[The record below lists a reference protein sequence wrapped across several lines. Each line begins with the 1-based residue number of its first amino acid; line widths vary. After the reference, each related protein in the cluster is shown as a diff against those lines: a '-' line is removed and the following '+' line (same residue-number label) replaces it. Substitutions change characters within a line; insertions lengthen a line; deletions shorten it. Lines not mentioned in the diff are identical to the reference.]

1 MKKLEDAFSSV
12 VIGLMKGV
20 TYAESNPAL
29 WQSLLELQARVR
41 DHVAVLGL
49 ELVLDPAE
57 GYAYLRQRPAAAVG
71 GEGEAELPRLVPRRQ
86 LSFQV
91 SLILALL
98 RKKLAEFDATSG
110 DTRLIMSRDDIA
122 ELVKLFLADGS
133 NEARQQDRID
143 QHLQRLVELG
153 FLQKLRGKDDLFEV
167 RRILKAFVDAQ
178 WLSELNQRLSDY
190 RAYGAGE
197 QEPSP

>member
-1 MKKLEDAFSSV
+1 MKKSEDAFSSV

-20 TYAESNPAL
+20 TYAESDPSL

-57 GYAYLRQRPAAAVG
+57 GYAYLRQRPAA
-71 GEGEAELPRLVPRRQ
+71 EGEAELPRLVPRRQ
-86 LSFQV
+86 LSFQA

-110 DTRLIMSRDDIA
+110 DTRLIMGRDAIA
-122 ELVKLFLADGS
+122 DLVKLFLADGS

-153 FLQKLRGKDDLFEV
+153 FLQKLRGQDDLFEV

-178 WLSELNQRLSDY
+178 WLSELNQRLAEY
-190 RAYGAGE
+190 RAYVAGE
-197 QEPSP
+197 KEPSP

>member
-1 MKKLEDAFSSV
+1 MTKREDAFSTV

-20 TYAESNPAL
+20 TYAESDPSL

-57 GYAYLRQRPAAAVG
+57 GYAYLRQRLAV
-71 GEGEAELPRLVPRRQ
+71 EGEAELPRLMPRRQ
-86 LSFQV
+86 LSFPV
-91 SLILALL
+91 SFILALL
-98 RKKLAEFDATSG
+98 RKKLAEFDAASG
-110 DTRLIMSRDDIA
+110 DTRLIMTRDDIA
-122 ELVKLFLADGS
+122 DLVKLFLADGS
-133 NEARQQDRID
+133 NEARQRDRID

-153 FLQKLRGKDDLFEV
+153 FLQKLRGRDDAFEV
-167 RRILKAFVDAQ
+167 RRILKAFVDTQ
-178 WLSELNQRLSDY
+178 WLSELNQRLADF

-197 QEPSP
+197 QEESP